1 MMQLKWMLLFLQQ
14 KSLQNNRGISIFY
27 IGVNISLI
35 SFFYCTFVY
44 EKTQERFD
52 QS

>member
-27 IGVNISLI
+27 IGLI